1 MTLTPSISPTPF
13 TYFISDLH
21 LSADRDDIN
30 QCFFEFLREQAPQAD
45 ALYVLGDLFEVWIGD
60 DDQNSFML
68 SIAKAFN
75 TLRQSGV
82 PIYFI
87 HGNRDFLIR
96 ERFAKQAGFKI
107 LPEQVVIDL
116 YGEPTLIMH
125 GDELCTMDIEY
136 QAFRKKARSWWWPR
150 IMLSLPLST
159 RRKLASKGRATS
171 KQKQSKLSADIMD
184 VTSQEV
190 ITCMQKFA
198 VKKLIHGHTHR
209 PAVHRLEIDGQPA
222 QRIVLG
228 DWYDQGSVLKVS
240 KEHTT
245 LSSLNLWSD

>member
-1 MTLTPSISPTPF
+1 MTAF

-30 QCFFEFLREQAPQAD
+30 QCLFEFLREQANQAD
-45 ALYVLGDLFEVWIGD
+45 ALYVLGDLFELWIGD
-60 DDQNSFML
+60 DEQNSFTL

-75 TLRQSGV
+75 NLQQSGV

-96 ERFAKQAGFKI
+96 QRFAKQAGFKI

-125 GDELCTMDIEY
+125 GDELCTKDIEY
-136 QAFRKKARSWWWPR
+136 QAFRRKARSWWWPR

-159 RRKLASKGRATS
+159 RRKVASKGRAIS
-171 KQKQSKLSADIMD
+171 KQKQSTLSAEIMD

-190 ITCMQKFA
+190 INYMQKFD

-209 PAVHRLEIDGQPA
+209 PAIHPLEINGQPA

-228 DWYDQGSVLKVS
+228 DWYQQGSILKVS
-240 KEHTT
+240 PLTT
-245 LSSLNLWSD
+245 ELEARKFSQP

>member
-1 MTLTPSISPTPF
+1 MTPF

-30 QCFFEFLREQAPQAD
+30 QCLFKFLRAQAPHAD

-60 DDQNSFML
+60 DDQNSFTV
-68 SIAKAFN
+68 SIAEAFN
-75 TLRQSGV
+75 TLRLSGV

-96 ERFAKQAGFKI
+96 QRFAKQAGFTI
-107 LPEQVVIDL
+107 LPEQVLIDL

-125 GDELCTMDIEY
+125 GDELCTKDIEY
-136 QAFRKKARSWWWPR
+136 QIFRKKARSWWWPR

-159 RRKLASKGRATS
+159 RRKIASKGRATS
-171 KQKQSKLSADIMD
+171 KHKQSKLSADIMD
-184 VTSQEV
+184 VTSEEV
-190 ITCMQKFA
+190 IKCMQKFA

-209 PAVHRLEIDGQPA
+209 PAIHPLEVNGQPA
-222 QRIVLG
+222 KRIVLG

-240 KEHTT
+240 PEGTELKAQKF
-245 LSSLNLWSD
+245 N

>member
-1 MTLTPSISPTPF
+1 MTPF

-30 QCFFEFLREQAPQAD
+30 QCLFDFLREQAPHAD

-60 DDQNSFML
+60 DDQNSFTV
-68 SIAKAFN
+68 SIAEAFN
-75 TLRQSGV
+75 TLRLSGV

-87 HGNRDFLIR
+87 HGNRDFLVR
-96 ERFAKQAGFKI
+96 QRFAKQAGFTI

-125 GDELCTMDIEY
+125 GDELCTKDIEY
-136 QAFRKKARSWWWPR
+136 QVFRKKARSWWWPR

-159 RRKLASKGRATS
+159 RRKIASKGRATS

-184 VTSQEV
+184 VTSEEV
-190 ITCMQKFA
+190 IICMQKFA

-209 PAVHRLEIDGQPA
+209 PAIHPIEINGQPA
-222 QRIVLG
+222 KRIVLG

-240 KEHTT
+240 PEATELKAQKF
-245 LSSLNLWSD
+245 N